1 MLPNGR
7 RLGAHLPLGDGMV
20 RAADRAA
27 EIGASTI
34 QVFTDNPVSWRR
46 RHLPPRELPAF
57 RARLAELD
65 IAPIAIHAP
74 YLINLASPDPDFF
87 ERSVQVLANEL
98 RVAAT
103 YGARYVN
110 VHIGSHRG
118 AGETA
123 GTGRLIVGL
132 TRVLDLTAADARDVV
147 LVFENGAG
155 GGFGMGARI
164 ESLARVD
171 LAATATG
178 VDHDRFG
185 YCLDTAHLWGA
196 GYPIGDAAGVDAVI
210 RSFDEQVGIGRLR
223 MIHLNDSRFACG
235 SLMDRHEHIGGGQ
248 IGVEGMARLLTHP
261 DLDHVAYY
269 LETPGMDAGYDA
281 INIARVKDLAA
292 GRQLA
297 PLPPAA
303 FEVKSSRGRSAP
315 ADHDDVDP
323 DR

>member
-7 RLGAHLPLGDGMV
+7 RLGAHLPLGNGMV

-27 EIGASTI
+27 EIGASAI
-34 QVFTDNPVSWRR
+34 QVFSDNPASWRR
-46 RHLPPRELPAF
+46 RHLPPKELPAF
-57 RARLAELD
+57 RDRLAELD
-65 IAPIAIHAP
+65 ITPIAIHAP
-74 YLINLASPDPDFF
+74 YLINLASPDADFF

-98 RVAAT
+98 RVAVT

-132 TRVLDLTAADARDVV
+132 TRVLDLTAADAPDVV

-155 GGFGMGARI
+155 AGFGMGSRIEELARI
-164 ESLARVD
+164 DKAA
-171 LAATATG
+171 AATG
-178 VDHDRFG
+178 LDRDRFA

-196 GYPIGDAAGVDAVI
+196 GYPIGDAAGVDRLIDDIDAQLGL
-210 RSFDEQVGIGRLR
+210 DRLR
-223 MIHLNDSRFACG
+223 MIHLNDSRFECG
-235 SLMDRHEHIGGGQ
+235 SHLDRHEHIGGGL
-248 IGVEGMARLLTHP
+248 IGVAGLARLVTHP
-261 DLDHVAYY
+261 RLDHIAYY

-281 INIARVKDLAA
+281 VNIARVKDLAA
-292 GRQLA
+292 GRPLA
-297 PLPPAA
+297 PLPPEA
-303 FEVKSSRGRSAP
+303 FEVKSTRGRSAP